1 MEEQKR
7 KFLTVYE
14 AATNYFDGLIS
25 TASLYNLIRANKI
38 KTIKVGAR
46 ILIPIQELE
55 IYTNT
60 QLGDTYNDYRSGT

>member
-1 MEEQKR
+1 MEQQKR
-7 KFLTVYE
+7 KFLTVHE
-14 AATNYFDGLIS
+14 AATKYFDGLIS

-55 IYTNT
+55 IYTNI
-60 QLGDTYNDYRSGT
+60 QLGDTYNDYRS

>member
-1 MEEQKR
+1 MEQQKR
-7 KFLTVYE
+7 KFLTVHE
-14 AATNYFDGLIS
+14 ASTNYFDGLIS

-60 QLGDTYNDYRSGT
+60 QLGDTYNDYRS